1 VKNAARGCIVY
12 RQAAILAGRTHDPE
26 ALMSESS
33 LIPEQQLLFSPG
45 LAATIGLEEA
55 ILLQYLH
62 GLLRHLPAERHGQRD
77 WVTVSRGRLL
87 GALPFWNDADLTRLC
102 QHLADLGVL
111 QLRHGPGSDA
121 LAFAL
126 DHGPAAATGPA
137 GSTRIAHGA
146 RADRPGHSYGASP
159 GDLSRRDPRAMRVAP
174 AAVDPGD
181 GIAQRP
187 RAGLLPAGWQP
198 SEDLLQLLALNHNIP
213 RAFALEQLED
223 FVFYWRER
231 GESSHAWENKFRQ
244 HVLSCWRRRQQ
255 DAAEA
260 FRSPPAPLD
269 GNWRPNADAMEI
281 LLRAGVARDF
291 IDDSIPEFVLYW
303 RERGST
309 PETLNTRFVQHIRR
323 QWARYRSSREH
334 STEPA
339 RIAPD
344 WQPSADVF
352 DILALSHID
361 ADFARAMVPEFVLYW
376 RDSNQLHS
384 SWNSKFLQHVK
395 YHWARHNQ
403 FTARSGSH
411 DGQQGTGGAG
421 RTRDRSLEQDLHDTS
436 WAD

>member
-1 VKNAARGCIVY
+1 
-12 RQAAILAGRTHDPE
+12 
-26 ALMSESS
+26 MSESS

-77 WVTVSRGRLL
+77 WVSVSRGQVLA
-87 GALPFWNDADLTRLC
+87 ALPFWNDADLGRLC
-102 QHLADLGVL
+102 RHLADLGVL
-111 QLRHGPGSDA
+111 RVQQAAASER

-126 DHGPAAATGPA
+126 DHGPADAGRRREGAPPTGEAASGSVGASGSKAPCGSGAPAATGPA
-137 GSTRIAHGA
+137 GPSTAVGA
-146 RADRPGHSYGASP
+146 RARFPQQEPSPVGAGAHLP
-159 GDLSRRDPRAMRVAP
+159 HGGGPVP
-174 AAVDPGD
+174 AN
-181 GIAQRP
+181 RP

-198 SEDLLQLLALNHNIP
+198 SEDLLQLLALIHNIP
-213 RAFALEQLED
+213 RAFAFEQLED

-231 GESSHAWENKFRQ
+231 GETSHAWENKFRQ

-260 FRSPPAPLD
+260 FRATPAPLD
-269 GNWRPNADAMEI
+269 GNWQPNADALEL

-291 IDDSIPEFVLYW
+291 ISDSIPEFVLYW
-303 RERGST
+303 RERGSA
-309 PETLNTRFVQHIRR
+309 PEALNTRFVQHIRR
-323 QWARYRSSREH
+323 QWARYQSSREH

-352 DILALSHID
+352 DILELSHID
-361 ADFARAMVPEFVLYW
+361 ADFARALVPEFVLYW

-395 YHWARHNQ
+395 YRWARHNQFRHNQ
-403 FTARSGSH
+403 FTARDRSH
-411 DGQQGTGGAG
+411 DGQQGTGRAG
-421 RTRDRSLEQDLHDTS
+421 RTRDRSLEEDLHDTS

>member
-1 VKNAARGCIVY
+1 
-12 RQAAILAGRTHDPE
+12 
-26 ALMSESS
+26 MSESS

-62 GLLRHLPAERHGQRD
+62 GLLRHLPAEHQGQRA
-77 WVTVSRGRLL
+77 WVTVSRSQLL
-87 GALPFWNDADLTRLC
+87 GALPFWRDADLTRLC
-102 QHLADLGVL
+102 QHLQDLGVL
-111 QLRHGPGSDA
+111 QLRHGPGNDA

-126 DHGPAAATGPA
+126 DHGPADAGHRREGAPPVGEATLGGKAAF
-137 GSTRIAHGA
+137 GSGA
-146 RADRPGHSYGASP
+146 PGESGAP
-159 GDLSRRDPRAMRVAP
+159 IP
-174 AAVDPGD
+174 
-181 GIAQRP
+181 AQRP

-269 GNWRPNADAMEI
+269 GHWRPNADAMEI

-323 QWARYRSSREH
+323 QWARFQSSREH
-334 STEPA
+334 STEPS

-361 ADFARAMVPEFVLYW
+361 ADFARALVPEFVLYW

>member
-1 VKNAARGCIVY
+1 MA
-12 RQAAILAGRTHDPE
+12 
-26 ALMSESS
+26 ESS

-62 GLLRHLPAERHGQRD
+62 GLLGHPAAERQGPGD
-77 WVTVSRGRLL
+77 WVTVARGRLL
-87 GALPFWNDADLTRLC
+87 SALPFWSDADLSRLC
-102 QHLADLGVL
+102 KHLVDLGVM
-111 QLRHGPGSDA
+111 QLREGPENDT
-121 LAFAL
+121 LTFAL
-126 DHGPAAATGPA
+126 DHGPATGAGPA
-137 GSTRIAHGA
+137 ESTRPRQGA
-146 RADRPGHSYGASP
+146 LAGRPGASKEAP
-159 GDLSRRDPRAMRVAP
+159 VQRAPVAMSAAP
-174 AAVDPGD
+174 ATAGAGGGLARRPG
-181 GIAQRP
+181 
-187 RAGLLPAGWQP
+187 AGLLPAGWQP

-260 FRSPPAPLD
+260 FRSTPAPLD
-269 GNWRPNADAMEI
+269 GNWQPNADALEI

-291 IDDSIPEFVLYW
+291 IEDSIPEFVLYW

-323 QWARYRSSREH
+323 QWARYQSSREH
-334 STEPA
+334 GTEPV
-339 RIAPD
+339 RIPPD

-361 ADFARAMVPEFVLYW
+361 TGFARALVPEFVLYW

-403 FTARSGSH
+403 FTARDGRH

>member
-1 VKNAARGCIVY
+1 M
-12 RQAAILAGRTHDPE
+12 T
-26 ALMSESS
+26 ESS

-62 GLLRHLPAERHGQRD
+62 GLLRHLPADHHGPAG
-77 WVTVSRGRLL
+77 WVSVSRGRLL
-87 GALPFWNDADLTRLC
+87 AALPFWNDADLTRVC
-102 QHLADLGVL
+102 QHLVDLGVL
-111 QLRHGPGSDA
+111 QVRQAAGSEA
-121 LAFAL
+121 LSFAL
-126 DHGPAAATGPA
+126 DHGPAAAGRQREDAPPPADSARGSSAPAGTGPQAPSAHSDA
-137 GSTRIAHGA
+137 GMRGPQPERTDAGPGPRFPPGA
-146 RADRPGHSYGASP
+146 PI
-159 GDLSRRDPRAMRVAP
+159 P
-174 AAVDPGD
+174 AT
-181 GIAQRP
+181 RP

-198 SEDLLQLLALNHNIP
+198 GEDLLQLLALNHNIP

-231 GESSHAWENKFRQ
+231 GETSHAWENKFRQ
-244 HVLSCWRRRQQ
+244 HVLSCWRRQQQ

-260 FRSPPAPLD
+260 FRTTPVPLD
-269 GNWRPNADAMEI
+269 GHWKPSADALEI

-291 IDDSIPEFVLYW
+291 IADSIPEFVLYW
-303 RERGST
+303 RERGSA
-309 PETLNTRFVQHIRR
+309 PEALNTRFVQHIRR

-339 RIAPD
+339 RIPPD

-352 DILALSHID
+352 DILELSHID
-361 ADFARAMVPEFVLYW
+361 AGFAKALVPEFVLYW

-403 FTARSGSH
+403 FTARDRSH
-411 DGQQGTGGAG
+411 DGQQGTGRAG

>member
-1 VKNAARGCIVY
+1 VKNIARGCIVPG
-12 RQAAILAGRTHDPE
+12 QAAILAGRTHDPE
-26 ALMSESS
+26 ALMSESP

-55 ILLQYLH
+55 ILLQYLQ
-62 GLLRHLPAERHGQRD
+62 GLLRHLPAERLGQRD
-77 WVTVSRGRLL
+77 WVTVSRRALL
-87 GALPFWNDADLTRLC
+87 GALPFWCDADLSRLC
-102 QHLADLGVL
+102 QHLEDLGVL

-126 DHGPAAATGPA
+126 DHGPAGAGHRHEGAAPAGEAASGRSASIAGRAQCGSGAHAATGPQGPA
-137 GSTRIAHGA
+137 NAVGAGA
-146 RADRPGHSYGASP
+146 RLPQHDPAPVGAGARHPQRDRDAEGAGTRFSQ
-159 GDLSRRDPRAMRVAP
+159 GGAP
-174 AAVDPGD
+174 IP
-181 GIAQRP
+181 AQRP

-231 GESSHAWENKFRQ
+231 GETSHAWENKFRQ
-244 HVLSCWRRRQQ
+244 HVLSCWRRQQQ

-260 FRSPPAPLD
+260 FRRPPAPLD

-323 QWARYRSSREH
+323 QWARYQSSREH
-334 STEPA
+334 GTE
-339 RIAPD
+339 R
-344 WQPSADVF
+344 QP
-352 DILALSHID
+352 
-361 ADFARAMVPEFVLYW
+361 
-376 RDSNQLHS
+376 
-384 SWNSKFLQHVK
+384 
-395 YHWARHNQ
+395 
-403 FTARSGSH
+403 
-411 DGQQGTGGAG
+411 
-421 RTRDRSLEQDLHDTS
+421 
-436 WAD
+436 